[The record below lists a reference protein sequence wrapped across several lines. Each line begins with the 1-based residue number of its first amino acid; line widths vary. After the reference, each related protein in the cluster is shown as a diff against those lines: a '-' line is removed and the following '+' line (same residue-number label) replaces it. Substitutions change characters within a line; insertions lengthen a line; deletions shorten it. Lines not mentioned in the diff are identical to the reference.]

1 MTRCPCASLATCS
14 IVHPA
19 SPLSSNTNP
28 NSMRYKTIQYPIILH
43 NNNPNSPK
51 LYSYVTAKSQGTV
64 KRTQCTLPRIC
75 AHKEFRM
82 NYDSIFKFKMLH
94 DNACTFPLC
103 PCSNVV
109 HVVIVRQQLFHTNLC
124 NSMLCSDTMSS
135 CLHLVELY
143 CTCGCVSSL
152 FMGVGDAHFITP
164 TTRTAHCD

>member
-64 KRTQCTLPRIC
+64 KRTQCTLPRLC

-82 NYDSIFKFKMLH
+82 NYDSISKFKMLH
-94 DNACTFPLC
+94 HNARTFPLWQC
-103 PCSNVV
+103 RARCNSVTTIVPYQSLQFDAVLGY
-109 HVVIVRQQLFHTNLC
+109 HVIVSASR
-124 NSMLCSDTMSS
+124 
-135 CLHLVELY
+135 
-143 CTCGCVSSL
+143 
-152 FMGVGDAHFITP
+152 
-164 TTRTAHCD
+164 

>member
-64 KRTQCTLPRIC
+64 KRTQCTLPRLC

-82 NYDSIFKFKMLH
+82 IPFLNLRCYIITRAPS
-94 DNACTFPLC
+94 P
-103 PCSNVV
+103 SGNVV

-143 CTCGCVSSL
+143 CTCGCMSSL
-152 FMGVGDAHFITP
+152 FMGAGDAHFITP